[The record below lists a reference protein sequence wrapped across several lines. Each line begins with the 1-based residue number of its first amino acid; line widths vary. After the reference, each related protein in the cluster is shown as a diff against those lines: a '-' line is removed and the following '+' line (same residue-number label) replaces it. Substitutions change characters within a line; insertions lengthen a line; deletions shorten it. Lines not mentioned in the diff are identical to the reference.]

1 MMKKY
6 MSILLVM
13 LLFVGLLLGGCSG
26 NNGQKQEEQQQTQ
39 QEEQQAEVATLVGEF
54 QGLADGHS
62 VEITV
67 EGEPQVFQFFDEDMV
82 AVFETMETGTE
93 LQFDV
98 QTDAET
104 EVKTIVKLYDETAQ
118 G

>member
-13 LLFVGLLLGGCSG
+13 LLFVGLLGGCSG

-39 QEEQQAEVATLVGEF
+39 QEEQQAEVGTLVGEF

-82 AVFETMETGTE
+82 AVFETIETGTE

-104 EVKTIVKLYDETAQ
+104 GVKTIVKLYDEPAQ